1 MIAIIAIAIINFLK
15 PTDDLQGTFVYTES
29 VKYEFSENGNGA
41 MYDSNIA
48 YQYTYSI
55 EGSTLK
61 LDFKDEAVKDATYT
75 FSIENDTLTLIGGEG
90 TMGGEYILERE
101 SE

>member
-1 MIAIIAIAIINFLK
+1 MAIATISILK
-15 PTDDLQGTFVYTES
+15 PVDELQGTFKYSES
-29 VKYEFSENGNGA
+29 VKYEFSGKGKGA
-41 MYDSNIA
+41 MYDNDTE

-55 EGSTLK
+55 DGDTLK
-61 LDFKDEAVKDATYT
+61 LDFKDEAVRDATYT
-75 FSIENDTLTLIGGEG
+75 FSIENDNLTLIGGEG